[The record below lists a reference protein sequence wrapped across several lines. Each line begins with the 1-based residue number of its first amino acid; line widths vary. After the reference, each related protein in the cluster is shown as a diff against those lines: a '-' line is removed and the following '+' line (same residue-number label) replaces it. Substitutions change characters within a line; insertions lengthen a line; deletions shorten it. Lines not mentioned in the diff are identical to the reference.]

1 MGEGC
6 DWFVRSEDEDWR
18 STSRQQESGEWRWRL
33 INLILL
39 DDGEVIF
46 DQAESVRDSEIEIWE
61 WDMWSV
67 NCEGWEGATGHGR
80 VLLNARVKN

>member
-1 MGEGC
+1 
-6 DWFVRSEDEDWR
+6 
-18 STSRQQESGEWRWRL
+18 L

-39 DDGEVIF
+39 DDREVIF

-67 NCEGWEGATGHGR
+67 NCEGGEGATGRGR